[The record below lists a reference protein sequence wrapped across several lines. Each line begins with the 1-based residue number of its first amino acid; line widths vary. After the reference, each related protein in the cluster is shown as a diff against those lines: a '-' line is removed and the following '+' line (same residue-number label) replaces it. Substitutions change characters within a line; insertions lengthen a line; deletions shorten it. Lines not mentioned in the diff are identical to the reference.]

1 MAMTTRQEKVFRYVA
16 ESIEQ
21 RNISPSIRDIA
32 AGIGSSSINGV
43 HKMVQTLIAR
53 GLLARD
59 NDGLL
64 VLGGAAEQLTS
75 PATLPLLGYIS
86 AGLPMEEAEGNERID
101 LGSLLLGP
109 EHYLLKINGDSME
122 KDGILD
128 GALVV
133 IKPAKQVRNGDLVV
147 ALVDNTAT
155 TLKRLYR
162 EKDGKIRLQP
172 ANDNYL
178 PQFYAADRVVV
189 QGTVVGVVSHLQ
201 GAA

>member
-1 MAMTTRQEKVFRYVA
+1 MALTAKQEKVFRYVA
-16 ESIEQ
+16 ESIEH

-32 AGIGSSSINGV
+32 SGIGSSSINGV
-43 HKMVQTLIAR
+43 HRLVQTLIAKE
-53 GLLARD
+53 LLARD
-59 NDGLL
+59 GDGLL
-64 VLGGAAEQLTS
+64 MLGDAAQQMSSTTS
-75 PATLPLLGYIS
+75 LPLLGYIS
-86 AGLPMEEAEGNERID
+86 AGLPMEESEGEERID
-101 LGSLLLGP
+101 LGNLLLGP
-109 EHYLLKINGDSME
+109 EHYLLKVNGDSML

-155 TLKRLYR
+155 TLKRLFR

>member
-1 MAMTTRQEKVFRYVA
+1 MALTTKQEKVFRYVA
-16 ESIEQ
+16 ESIEH

-43 HKMVQTLIAR
+43 HGMVQALIAK

-64 VLGGAAEQLTS
+64 VLGDAAEHLPSTT
-75 PATLPLLGYIS
+75 TLPLLGYIS
-86 AGLPMEEAEGNERID
+86 AGLPMEEAEGDERID

-162 EKDGKIRLQP
+162 EQDGKIRLQP

>member
-1 MAMTTRQEKVFRYVA
+1 MALTTKQEKVFRYVA
-16 ESIEQ
+16 ESIEH
-21 RNISPSIRDIA
+21 RSISPTIREIA
-32 AGIGSSSINGV
+32 AGIGSASINGV
-43 HKMVQTLIAR
+43 HRMVQTLI
-53 GLLARD
+53 GKKLLARD
-59 NDGLL
+59 HDGLL
-64 VLGGAAEQLTS
+64 VLGDAAEQLPSTTS
-75 PATLPLLGYIS
+75 LPLLGYIS
-86 AGLPMEEAEGNERID
+86 AGLPMEETEGEERID
-101 LGSLLLGP
+101 VGYLLLGP
-109 EHYLLKINGDSME
+109 EHYLLKVNGDSMLQ
-122 KDGILD
+122 DGILD

-133 IKPAKQVRNGDLVV
+133 IRPAKQVRNGDLVV

-155 TLKRLYR
+155 TLKRLYH

>member
-1 MAMTTRQEKVFRYVA
+1 MALTTKQEKVFRYVA
-16 ESIEQ
+16 ESIEKK
-21 RNISPSIRDIA
+21 NISPSIRDIA

-53 GLLARD
+53 GLLAR
-59 NDGLL
+59 NKDGLL
-64 VLGGAAEQLTS
+64 VLGDAAKQMPSTTS
-75 PATLPLLGYIS
+75 LPLLGYIS
-86 AGLPMEEAEGNERID
+86 AGLPMEESEGAEHID
-101 LGSLLLGP
+101 LGNLLLGP
-109 EHYLLKINGDSME
+109 EHYLLKVNGDSMQE
-122 KDGILD
+122 DGILD

-155 TLKRLYR
+155 TLKRLFH

-172 ANDNYL
+172 ANSDYL

>member
-1 MAMTTRQEKVFRYVA
+1 MQE
-16 ESIEQ
+16 
-21 RNISPSIRDIA
+21 
-32 AGIGSSSINGV
+32 
-43 HKMVQTLIAR
+43 
-53 GLLARD
+53 
-59 NDGLL
+59 
-64 VLGGAAEQLTS
+64 
-75 PATLPLLGYIS
+75 
-86 AGLPMEEAEGNERID
+86 
-101 LGSLLLGP
+101 
-109 EHYLLKINGDSME
+109 
-122 KDGILD
+122 DGILD

>member
-1 MAMTTRQEKVFRYVA
+1 MAMTTKQEKVFRYVA
-16 ESIEQ
+16 ASIEQ

-64 VLGGAAEQLTS
+64 VLGDAAEQLAST
-75 PATLPLLGYIS
+75 ATLPLLGYIS
-86 AGLPMEEAEGNERID
+86 AGLPMEEAEGDERID

-122 KDGILD
+122 KDGIMD

>member
-1 MAMTTRQEKVFRYVA
+1 MTSRQEQVFRFVA
-16 ESIEQ
+16 SSIQQ
-21 RNISPSIRDIA
+21 RAVSPSIREIA
-32 AGIGSSSINGV
+32 RGIGSSSNNTV
-43 HKMVQTLIAR
+43 HRKVQALIAK
-53 GLLARD
+53 GWLARD
-59 NDGLL
+59 SQGSL
-64 VLGGAAEQLTS
+64 VLGEKALDLPPSTS
-75 PATLPLLGYIS
+75 LPLLGYIS
-86 AGLPMEEAEGNERID
+86 AGLPMDETEGEEHID
-101 LGSLLLGP
+101 LGNLLLGP
-109 EHYLLKINGDSME
+109 EHYLLKVNGDSMQE
-122 KDGILD
+122 DGILD

-155 TLKRLYR
+155 TLKRLFH

-172 ANDNYL
+172 ANSDYL

>member
-1 MAMTTRQEKVFRYVA
+1 MPLTIKQEKVFRYVA
-16 ESIEQ
+16 ESIEH
-21 RNISPSIRDIA
+21 RNISPTIRNIA

-43 HKMVQTLIAR
+43 HRMVQTLISK
-53 GLLARD
+53 GLLSRD
-59 NDGLL
+59 DDGLL
-64 VLGGAAEQLTS
+64 ILADAAGQLPSNTS
-75 PATLPLLGYIS
+75 LPLLGHIS
-86 AGLPMEEAEGNERID
+86 AGLPMEEAESEERID

-162 EKDGKIRLQP
+162 EKDGRIRLQP